1 MAGTN
6 TNGKRSHECSNAKG
20 EREVSK
26 EGTVNI
32 HGKEYI
38 TVAKRVH
45 DFRSVCTI
53 KDGWGIITHLVTCT
67 DQLVVMRAEIHHPTG
82 GVVATGYAEEVRSS
96 SSINRSAAL
105 ENCETSAVGRALAA
119 AGFGG
124 SQYASADELK
134 QKLMNHP
141 RHKHIWSAEERAA
154 AAIVEPDSYAAFC
167 KGLTE
172 RMVRLEEVQA
182 LCRVKQW
189 GNPRAWSRAKR
200 EKFLAALDAGTIEE
214 LQ

>member
-1 MAGTN
+1 
-6 TNGKRSHECSNAKG
+6 
-20 EREVSK
+20 VSK

-32 HGKEYI
+32 RGKEYI

-67 DQLVVMRAEIHHPTG
+67 DQLVVMRAEILHPTG
-82 GVVATGYAEEVRSS
+82 DVVATGWAEEVRAA

-141 RHKHIWSAEERAA
+141 RHKHLWSAEERAA
-154 AAIVEPDSYAAFC
+154 AAASIVEPDNYAAFC
-167 KGLTE
+167 QGLAE
-172 RMVRLEEVQA
+172 RMVSLEDVVQ
-182 LCRVKQW
+182 LCTVKQW
-189 GNPRAWSRAKR
+189 GKPRRWSINKR
-200 EKFLAALDAGTIEE
+200 SKFLAALDAGSIEE